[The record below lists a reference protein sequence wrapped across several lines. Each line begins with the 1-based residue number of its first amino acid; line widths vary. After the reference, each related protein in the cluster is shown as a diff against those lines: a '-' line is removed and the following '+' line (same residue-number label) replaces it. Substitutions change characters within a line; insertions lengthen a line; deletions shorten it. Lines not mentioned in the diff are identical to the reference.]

1 VLNKRVKIRDRGVDR
16 DVTPEEAIQY
26 STLQAAFEGNGPARR
41 QVLKWIIKRDAAIAK
56 QEKPKRVE
64 IPRVIV
70 DDPENAS
77 EALILLGIA
86 TRDPSDRRVQHLRLE
101 PWAVQIA
108 LSRRRGGQRLTE
120 TEIAELKRYT
130 RNPDSLRWP
139 RGSE

>member
-1 VLNKRVKIRDRGVDR
+1 M
-16 DVTPEEAIQY
+16 
-26 STLQAAFEGNGPARR
+26 
-41 QVLKWIIKRDAAIAK
+41 LKWIIKRDAAIAK

-86 TRDPSDRRVQHLRLE
+86 TRDASDRRVQHLRLE
-101 PWAVQIA
+101 PWAVQMA

-130 RNPDSLRWP
+130 LNPDSLRWP